1 MANILDTLH
10 MQHQMIS
17 DLFKKIEAAEDS
29 SEKEK
34 LFTELKNI
42 LVPHMKGEEKY
53 FYSALEDNE
62 EHKEEVFH
70 GYEEH
75 HAAKLFI
82 KELESMSPS
91 GERWSAKAG
100 VLKDMVEHHV
110 ESEESKIFKAARE
123 SLSEDEIQKIGE
135 EFENVTAKGKTG
147 RLTRVS

>member
-1 MANILDTLH
+1 MSNILDTLH
-10 MQHQMIS
+10 MQHEMVS
-17 DLFKKIEAAEDS
+17 DMFGKLEAAEDS
-29 SEKEK
+29 AEKEK
-34 LFTELKNI
+34 IFTELKNS

-62 EHKEEVFH
+62 EHKEDILH
-70 GYEEH
+70 GIEEH

-82 KELESMSPS
+82 KELEGMSPS

-123 SLSEDEIQKIGE
+123 ALTEDEMRKIGE
-135 EFENVTAKGKTG
+135 EFENITAKGKTG